1 MSLSTCVAAQVRL
14 CAAAATGVADEKA
27 SDEAEEGTDEA
38 AQEAEGDDSSV
49 LPVWPKYEGLAYQS
63 ELHLP
68 CSAAD
73 IAFPPATAAVATI

>member
-27 SDEAEEGTDEA
+27 SDEADEA